1 MPPTMLR
8 CRQTLGANLTSRQA
22 DAHAREPAGA
32 KSGSSRDQ
40 VTPEVRRMLAFP
52 GVKGF
57 SRANLMYVRAFAEAW
72 PDAEIV
78 QQPVGQ
84 LPWGQN
90 LPSIEQIE
98 RELGG
103 Q

>member
-1 MPPTMLR
+1 MIKRSAKTEQAVAML
-8 CRQTLGANLTSRQA
+8 
-22 DAHAREPAGA
+22 P
-32 KSGSSRDQ
+32 RDGDF
-40 VTPEVRRMLAFP
+40 AF
-52 GVKGF
+52 
-57 SRANLMYVRAFAEAW
+57 
-72 PDAEIV
+72 V

-84 LPWGQN
+84 MPWGHN